1 MLFISL
7 QITYTNNIVNIM
19 KKEEFYKAAYEFL
32 QSNKKNKGVRPD
44 LTPGT
49 KKVDIQFFK
58 KKKIS

>member
-1 MLFISL
+1 
-7 QITYTNNIVNIM
+7 M

-58 KKKIS
+58 KKKISS